1 MYLRKENGDY
11 KNMNEYFISAEMP
24 ILESEFERAPLL
36 TSPSQHLLRTL
47 LFLSAKG
54 KKVISTVE

>member
-11 KNMNEYFISAEMP
+11 KNMDEYFISAEMP

-36 TSPSQHLLRTL
+36 TSPSQHLRTL